1 MAAEEGFE
9 PSHTESESAVLPLHH
24 SATFIYYILSNQSMR
39 VKNFY
44 FGNKIFSPLIKINDN
59 HICSATFWED
69 KNECRTK
76 EKDN

>member
-24 SATFIYYILSNQSMR
+24 SATFTVYILSKQIMYVNS
-39 VKNFY
+39 FY
-44 FGNKIFSPLIKINDN
+44 FGNKIFYSLIKITDN
-59 HICSATFWED
+59 HLIFIGFWED